1 MTMPRKQI
9 KRILLV
15 DDEPEFAKPHVEALE
30 DADYTVKPVMDPN
43 TTIEELDK
51 HIYDLVILDL
61 LMPPLH
67 KDLNDRDRS
76 PRPVLR
82 ETGVEV
88 YKQIRA
94 IKGFQEI
101 PVIILSVV
109 RDPVIRDK
117 LLIIDEDRSKIKL
130 LTKPILPSELIN
142 AIRSFQS
149 D

>member
-1 MTMPRKQI
+1 MPRKQI

-15 DDEPEFAKPHVEALE
+15 DDEPEFARSHIEALE
-30 DADYTVKPVMDPN
+30 EEGYEVISIMDPN
-43 TTIEELDK
+43 ITIEELDK
-51 HIYDLVILDL
+51 SEYDLIILDN

-67 KDLNDRDRS
+67 KDLHDGDRS
-76 PRPVLR
+76 PRPDLR
-82 ETGVEV
+82 GTGIEV
-88 YKQIRA
+88 YKQVRA

-101 PVIILSVV
+101 PIIILSVV
-109 RDPVIRDK
+109 RDPDIRDK
-117 LLIIDEDRSKIKL
+117 LLIIDEDRRKVKL